1 MLLRLSASVFLSF
14 GGLYPLWLWVNR
26 RDAIDHGFTR
36 FNLGLG
42 AVVLGLGV
50 LLVTLVPGAGP
61 SGEGAPGDG
70 APVGVMRRPWLAVL
84 WLGAALGAAAYAW
97 RRRPWAVAAYAAPP
111 AAGVLVLIDGLAG
124 TPAAASAGLAA
135 AAAATVVGGIAL
147 AGSMYT
153 MVLGHHYLNAQKMPT
168 RFLGKAI
175 AVYAAVLTVRLIWDA
190 AMIAAGQ
197 VTIDGIERPVRDFAF
212 SIDGMFVW
220 IALFFGTVL
229 PLVVCC
235 LAGAAV
241 RAKSTQAATGL
252 LYVAVSAAI
261 IGEASYR
268 FDLLSYGLAL

>member
-26 RDAIDHGFTR
+26 RDGIDHGFTR

-50 LLVTLVPGAGP
+50 LLITLVPGG
-61 SGEGAPGDG
+61 G
-70 APVGVMRRPWLAVL
+70 VGRPWLAVT
-84 WLGAALGAAAYAW
+84 WLGAAMAATAYAW
-97 RRRPWAVAAYAAPP
+97 QRRPWAIAACAVPP
-111 AAGVLVLIDGLAG
+111 AIGVLVLIDGLAG
-124 TPAAASAGLAA
+124 TPAAASGGLAA
-135 AAAATVVGGIAL
+135 AAATTVIGGLAL

-153 MVLGHHYLNAQKMPT
+153 MVLGHHYLNAEKMPT

-175 AVYAAVLTVRLIWDA
+175 AAYAAVLSVRLVWDA
-190 AMIAAGQ
+190 VVIAAGR
-197 VTIDGIERPVRDFAF
+197 VTVGGFERPVLDFAL
-212 SIDGMFVW
+212 SLDGLFVW
-220 IALFFGTVL
+220 IALFFGTVV
-229 PLVVCC
+229 PLSICF

>member
-26 RDAIDHGFTR
+26 HDAIDHGFTR

-50 LLVTLVPGAGP
+50 LLVTIVP
-61 SGEGAPGDG
+61 GEGAAGG
-70 APVGVMRRPWLAVL
+70 GMGRPWLAVV
-84 WLGAALGAAAYAW
+84 WLGAAMAATAYAW
-97 RRRPWAVAAYAAPP
+97 QRRPWAIAACAVPP
-111 AAGVLVLIDGLAG
+111 AVGVLVLIDALAA
-124 TPAAASAGLAA
+124 TPSAASGGLAA
-135 AAAATVVGGIAL
+135 AAATMVIGGIAL

-153 MVLGHHYLNAQKMPT
+153 MVLGHHYLNAEKMPT

-175 AVYAAVLTVRLIWDA
+175 AAYAAVLSVRLLWDA
-190 AMIAAGQ
+190 VVIAAGG
-197 VTIDGIERPVRDFAF
+197 VTIGGFERPVLDFAL

-220 IALFFGTVL
+220 IAVFFGTVL
-229 PLVVCC
+229 PLVICY
-235 LAGAAV
+235 LAGAAL

-268 FDLLSYGLAL
+268 FELLSYGLAL

>member
-1 MLLRLSASVFLSF
+1 MLLRLSALVFLSF

-50 LLVTLVPGAGP
+50 LLVTLAP
-61 SGEGAPGDG
+61 SGPPGSEGL
-70 APVGVMRRPWLAVL
+70 RRPWLAVV
-84 WLGAALGAAAYAW
+84 WLGAALAAAAYAW
-97 RRRPWAVAAYAAPP
+97 HRRPWAVAACAVPP
-111 AAGVLVLIDGLAG
+111 AIGVPVLIDGLAG
-124 TPAAASAGLAA
+124 TPAAAPGGLAA
-135 AAAATVVGGIAL
+135 AAATTVIGGIAL

-153 MVLGHHYLNAQKMPT
+153 MVLGHHYLNAEKMPT

-175 AVYAAVLTVRLIWDA
+175 VVYAVVLAVRLIWDA
-190 AMIAAGQ
+190 AMIAAGG
-197 VTIDGIERPVRDFAF
+197 VTIDGIERPVRDFAL

-220 IALFFGTVL
+220 IALFFGTML
-229 PLVVCC
+229 PLAVCC

>member
-26 RDAIDHGFTR
+26 RDGIDHGFTR
-36 FNLGLG
+36 FNLGLA
-42 AVVLGLGV
+42 AVVLGMGV
-50 LLVTLVPGAGP
+50 LLVTLVPGQAT
-61 SGEGAPGDG
+61 PGG
-70 APVGVMRRPWLAVL
+70 GMARPWLALV
-84 WLGAALGAAAYAW
+84 WLGAAMAATAYAW
-97 RRRPWAVAAYAAPP
+97 QRRPWAIAASVVPSAV
-111 AAGVLVLIDGLAG
+111 GVFVLIDGLAG
-124 TPAAASAGLAA
+124 TPAAASGGLAA
-135 AAAATVVGGIAL
+135 AAATTLIGGVAL

-153 MVLGHHYLNAQKMPT
+153 MVLGHHYLNAEKMPT

-175 AVYAAVLTVRLIWDA
+175 AVYAAVLSVRLIWDA
-190 AMIAAGQ
+190 VVIAAGR
-197 VTIDGIERPVRDFAF
+197 VTVGGFERPVLDFAL
-212 SIDGMFVW
+212 SLDGMFVW
-220 IALFFGTVL
+220 IALFFGTVV
-229 PLVVCC
+229 PLVICF

>member
-26 RDAIDHGFTR
+26 HDGIDHGFTR

-50 LLVTLVPGAGP
+50 LLITLVPGG
-61 SGEGAPGDG
+61 G
-70 APVGVMRRPWLAVL
+70 VGRPWLAVI
-84 WLGAALGAAAYAW
+84 WLGAAMAATAYAW
-97 RRRPWAVAAYAAPP
+97 QRRPWAIAACAVPP
-111 AAGVLVLIDGLAG
+111 AIGVLVLIDGLAG
-124 TPAAASAGLAA
+124 TPAAASGGLAA
-135 AAAATVVGGIAL
+135 AAATTVIGGLAL

-153 MVLGHHYLNAQKMPT
+153 MVLGHHYLNAEKMPT

-175 AVYAAVLTVRLIWDA
+175 AAYAAVLAVRLVWDA
-190 AMIAAGQ
+190 VVIAAGG
-197 VTIDGIERPVRDFAF
+197 VTIDGFERPVLDFAL
-212 SIDGMFVW
+212 SLDGLFVW

-229 PLVVCC
+229 PLVICF

>member
-26 RDAIDHGFTR
+26 RDGIDHGFTR

-50 LLVTLVPGAGP
+50 LLITLVPGG
-61 SGEGAPGDG
+61 G
-70 APVGVMRRPWLAVL
+70 VGRPWLAVI
-84 WLGAALGAAAYAW
+84 WLGAAMAATAYAW
-97 RRRPWAVAAYAAPP
+97 QRRPWAIAACAVPP
-111 AAGVLVLIDGLAG
+111 AIGVLVLIDGLAG
-124 TPAAASAGLAA
+124 TPAAASGGLAA
-135 AAAATVVGGIAL
+135 AAATTVIGGLAL

-153 MVLGHHYLNAQKMPT
+153 MVLGHHYLNAEKMPT

-175 AVYAAVLTVRLIWDA
+175 AAYAAVLSVRLVWDA
-190 AMIAAGQ
+190 VVIAAGR
-197 VTIDGIERPVRDFAF
+197 VTVGGFERPVLDFAL
-212 SIDGMFVW
+212 SLDGLFVW
-220 IALFFGTVL
+220 IALFFGTVV
-229 PLVVCC
+229 PLLICF

>member
-26 RDAIDHGFTR
+26 RDEIDYGFTR

-50 LLVTLVPGAGP
+50 LLVTLVPINAAAG
-61 SGEGAPGDG
+61 SSINRSWL
-70 APVGVMRRPWLAVL
+70 VLIWLAV
-84 WLGAALGAAAYAW
+84 AMATTAYAW
-97 RRRPWAVAAYAAPP
+97 QRRPWALLACTVPP
-111 AAGVLVLIDGLAG
+111 AFGVFVLIDSLSGTPDVEFGGLTAAGVTTLIGGL
-124 TPAAASAGLAA
+124 
-135 AAAATVVGGIAL
+135 AL

-153 MVLGHHYLNAQKMPT
+153 MVLGHHYLNAEKMPT
-168 RFLGKAI
+168 QFLGRAI
-175 AVYAAVLTVRLIWDA
+175 GAYATVLVVRLIWDTLVFV
-190 AMIAAGQ
+190 AGS
-197 VTIDGIERPVRDFAF
+197 VRVGGFKSPVLDFAM
-212 SIDGMFVW
+212 SIDGMFIW

-229 PLVVCC
+229 PLVICY

-268 FDLLSYGLAL
+268 FNLLSYGLAL

>member
-26 RDAIDHGFTR
+26 RDGIDHGFTR

-50 LLVTLVPGAGP
+50 VLVTLVPGG
-61 SGEGAPGDG
+61 
-70 APVGVMRRPWLAVL
+70 GVSRPWLAVV
-84 WLGAALGAAAYAW
+84 WLAAAMAATAYAW
-97 RRRPWAVAAYAAPP
+97 QRRPLAIAACAVPP
-111 AAGVLVLIDGLAG
+111 AVGVFVLIDGLAG
-124 TPAAASAGLAA
+124 TPAAASGGLAA
-135 AAAATVVGGIAL
+135 AAATTLIGGLAL

-153 MVLGHHYLNAQKMPT
+153 MVLGHHYLNAEKMPT

-175 AVYAAVLTVRLIWDA
+175 AAYAAVLAVRLVWDA
-190 AMIAAGQ
+190 VVIAAGG
-197 VTIDGIERPVRDFAF
+197 VTIGGFERPVLDFAL
-212 SIDGMFVW
+212 SLDGLFVW

-229 PLVVCC
+229 PLVICF

>member
-26 RDAIDHGFTR
+26 RDGIDHGFTR

-50 LLVTLVPGAGP
+50 LLITLVPGG
-61 SGEGAPGDG
+61 G
-70 APVGVMRRPWLAVL
+70 VGRPWLAVI
-84 WLGAALGAAAYAW
+84 WLGAAMAATAYAW
-97 RRRPWAVAAYAAPP
+97 HRRPWAIAACAVPP
-111 AAGVLVLIDGLAG
+111 AIGVLVLIDGLAG
-124 TPAAASAGLAA
+124 TPAAASGGLAA
-135 AAAATVVGGIAL
+135 AAATTVIGGLAL

-153 MVLGHHYLNAQKMPT
+153 MVLGHHYLNAEKMPT

-175 AVYAAVLTVRLIWDA
+175 AAYAAVLSVRLVWDA
-190 AMIAAGQ
+190 VVIAAGR
-197 VTIDGIERPVRDFAF
+197 VTVGGFERPVLDFAL
-212 SIDGMFVW
+212 SLDGLFVW
-220 IALFFGTVL
+220 IALFFGTVV
-229 PLVVCC
+229 PLLICF

>member
-26 RDAIDHGFTR
+26 RDAIGHGFTR

-50 LLVTLVPGAGP
+50 LLVTIVP
-61 SGEGAPGDG
+61 GEGAAGG
-70 APVGVMRRPWLAVL
+70 GMGRPWLAVV
-84 WLGAALGAAAYAW
+84 WLGAAMAATAYAW
-97 RRRPWAVAAYAAPP
+97 QRRPWGIAACAVPP
-111 AAGVLVLIDGLAG
+111 AVGVLVLIDALAA
-124 TPAAASAGLAA
+124 TPAAASGGLAA
-135 AAAATVVGGIAL
+135 AAATTVIGGIAL

-153 MVLGHHYLNAQKMPT
+153 MVLGHHYLNAEKMPN

-175 AVYAAVLTVRLIWDA
+175 AAYAVVLSVRLIWDVA
-190 AMIAAGQ
+190 VIAAGG
-197 VTIDGIERPVRDFAF
+197 VTIGGIERPVLDFAL
-212 SIDGMFVW
+212 SIDGIFVW
-220 IALFFGTVL
+220 IALFFGTAL
-229 PLVVCC
+229 PLVICY
-235 LAGAAV
+235 LAGAAL

>member
-1 MLLRLSASVFLSF
+1 MLLRLSALVFLSF

-50 LLVTLVPGAGP
+50 LLVTLVPGGP
-61 SGEGAPGDG
+61 PVGEGAPGG
-70 APVGVMRRPWLAVL
+70 GLRRPWLAVV
-84 WLGAALGAAAYAW
+84 WLGGALAAAAYAW
-97 RRRPWAVAAYAAPP
+97 HRRPGAVAACAVPP
-111 AAGVLVLIDGLAG
+111 AIGVLVLIDGLAG
-124 TPAAASAGLAA
+124 APAAAPGGLAA
-135 AAAATVVGGIAL
+135 AAATTVIGGIAL

-153 MVLGHHYLNAQKMPT
+153 MVLGHHYLNAEKMPT

-175 AVYAAVLTVRLIWDA
+175 VVYAVVLAVRLIWDA
-190 AMIAAGQ
+190 AMIAAGG
-197 VTIDGIERPVRDFAF
+197 VTIDGIERPVRDFAL

-229 PLVVCC
+229 PLMVCC